1 MSRVKENYLQ
11 QQEQEAAID
20 LSYEEW
26 LRDNFKQPSEVELD
40 MMEEDLKKSSCLCN
54 RIVPHKPLN
63 NPTYNPIQTTG
74 A

>member
-11 QQEQEAAID
+11 QQEQEAVLD

-26 LRDNFKQPSEVELD
+26 LRDNFSEPSEVELD
-40 MMEEDLKKSSCLCN
+40 TMEEDLKKSSCLCN
-54 RIVPHKPLN
+54 RIVHHKPLN
-63 NPTYNPIQTTG
+63 NPQYQPNFTTG